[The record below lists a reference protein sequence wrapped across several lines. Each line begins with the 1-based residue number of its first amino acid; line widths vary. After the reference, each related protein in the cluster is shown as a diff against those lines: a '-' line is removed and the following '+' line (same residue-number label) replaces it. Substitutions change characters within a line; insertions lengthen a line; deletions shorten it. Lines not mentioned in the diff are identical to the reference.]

1 MAGEAYKA
9 AGALFLSHLVKDQV
23 GTFVV
28 INFVVSI
35 YALSAVLTK
44 VTPPSLLCPFTPCMP
59 DDTRNT
65 V

>member
-9 AGALFLSHLVKDQV
+9 AGAVLLSHLVKDQAS
-23 GTFVV
+23 TFVV

-44 VTPPSLLCPFTPCMP
+44 VILKQPSKQRPRSIQP
-59 DDTRNT
+59 REQY
-65 V
+65 